1 MWSIYNSIIYMQY
14 GLLDVLTLIGSL
26 GIFLYGMKL
35 MSEAL
40 QKVAGQKMRSIL
52 AIMTKNKFV
61 GILSGVLITALIQSS
76 SATTVMVVSFVN
88 ASLLNLTQA
97 FGVIMG
103 ANIGTTATAWII
115 SLLGFKLDI
124 SALSIPIIAFS
135 LPLLFSTKTNRR
147 YIGELILGF
156 ALLFMGI
163 GLLKSSVPDIQSHPE
178 ILSFLQHYTQWGYGS
193 VLIFLLVGTILT
205 IVVQSSSATMAIT
218 LVMCSQGWIPY
229 EMAVAMILG
238 ENVGTTITANMAA
251 MSGNISAKR
260 AAFSHFCFNI
270 FGVIWVLMVFYPF
283 CHLVQHIVGS
293 TGSSEDIA
301 FELSLFHSMFNITNV
316 LILCWFSKYIISLVE
331 KIIRPRTKK
340 VSEDNVADFQPTY
353 ISIGLLS
360 TAELSLLQA
369 QKEVQLYATRVRKMY
384 DLLPALMQEKNDEE
398 FTSQFEHLGNL
409 ENICDRLESDIS
421 QYVSSI
427 TMGRLS
433 SDSKLNTQHI
443 LRIISELESIADAC
457 YKIACIV
464 QRFRDKGTSWSK
476 SHWQELQEMLSLT
489 NHAMDGIVLALQDDT
504 IPSAILSETR
514 ISETAINEKRNT
526 LMAGI
531 LQEVNESRCDYDQS
545 VAFQDIVRVLEQA
558 GDYMVNIIEAHSGQ
572 RLFSSSII
580 SSQ

>member
-504 IPSAILSETR
+504 IPSAILFEAR

-572 RLFSSSII
+572 RLFT
-580 SSQ
+580 

>member
-384 DLLPALMQEKNDEE
+384 DLLPALMQEKNDET
-398 FTSQFEHLGNL
+398 FNSQFEHLGNL

-489 NHAMDGIVLALQDDT
+489 NHAMDGIIVALQDDT
-504 IPSAILSETR
+504 ISSAVLSEAR

-572 RLFSSSII
+572 RLFS
-580 SSQ
+580 